1 MLLLLPLLSPVWACG
16 GFVPQAG
23 SLTSSDA
30 QQALFDIG
38 TDNIEVT
45 YAARYSGN
53 AADFAWVIAVPGEV
67 LAVEEG
73 DAALLEALEA
83 TTAPQVEV
91 DPASDDA
98 SGCGCGAEATKG
110 GDGALND
117 RAGGSDTG
125 GVTVTG
131 SGFAGDYEYTTL
143 SATDAG
149 SLLTWLDEHGYDGSM
164 ISAAV
169 TAYVEDPLA
178 WAFVAVR
185 YAPAEPDADGP
196 VKLDPLRIRY
206 GKAADGALHAIFPGR
221 LGQSSTVAHVHA
233 ETYVLAGSRAELSGG
248 WSAPENADEKDG
260 QSWDVATVDYA
271 SADAAWRTLL
281 LEHGDKKPGM
291 WMTWSGSHDGRWL
304 TRYDS
309 YLTPSTYNSDPI
321 LRESGDNVT
330 ADTVIYMMAEPTWE
344 ESYDGEG
351 AVVAVGLASFG
362 FMLWRRRRGPR

>member
-1 MLLLLPLLSPVWACG
+1 MLLLLPLLTPAWACG
-16 GFVPQAG
+16 GFVPEAG

-38 TDNIEVT
+38 AEEIEVT

-73 DAALLEALEA
+73 DAELLAALQEAS
-83 TTAPQVEV
+83 APQVEV

-98 SGCGCGAEATKG
+98 SGCGCGAQGTKG

-117 RAGGSDTG
+117 RVGGSDTG

-131 SGFAGDYEYTTL
+131 TGFAGDYEYTTL

-164 ISAAV
+164 ISTAV
-169 TAYVEDPLA
+169 TAYVEDPLD

-185 YAPAEPDADGP
+185 YAPSEPDASAP
-196 VKLDPLRIRY
+196 VALDPLRIRY

-221 LGQSSTVAHVHA
+221 LGQTSTVDHVHT
-233 ETYVLAGSRAELSGG
+233 ETYVLADSRAELSGG
-248 WSAPENADEKDG
+248 WSAPENPDEKDG
-260 QSWDVATVDYA
+260 HTWDVVTVDYA
-271 SADAAWRTLL
+271 SAEGAWLTLL
-281 LEHGDKKPGM
+281 LAYGDTKPGM
-291 WMTWSGSHDGRWL
+291 WMTWSGSHEGRWL
-304 TRYDS
+304 TRFDS
-309 YLTPSTYNSDPI
+309 YLTPSTYNSDPVFS
-321 LRESGDNVT
+321 ESGDNVQ
-330 ADTVIYMMAEPTWE
+330 ADTVIYMMAEATWQ
-344 ESYDGEG
+344 ESYEGEG
-351 AVVAVGLASFG
+351 AVVAAGLASFG
-362 FMLWRRRRGPR
+362 FMLWRRRRVPR